1 MLINFIVRSFK
12 MFVWI
17 SVIMQNII
25 NVLNNCDLSLLPEV
39 QIALKYNIIKVE
51 LFKFFYFFG
60 KIFSLKKLSF
70 FTFGF
75 EKLKYLVILY
85 LNCWVW

>member
-1 MLINFIVRSFK
+1 M
-12 MFVWI
+12 
-17 SVIMQNII
+17 
-25 NVLNNCDLSLLPEV
+25 SLRPEV

-75 EKLKYLVILY
+75 EILKYLVILY
-85 LNCWVW
+85 LNFWVW